1 LGGKTVCLKISKP
14 IQPGKKP
21 SPTRHFAHG
30 RMIFQMFSVF
40 FIDEDLG
47 GQNRAV
53 KSREFQNVTKKT

>member
-1 LGGKTVCLKISKP
+1 
-14 IQPGKKP
+14 
-21 SPTRHFAHG
+21 
-30 RMIFQMFSVF
+30 VF